1 MINLEGYRSINPVN
15 ESLKFSPLNAFLMI
29 LREVREDKG
38 WISVPEAVNKFTKLT
53 GLDEYDKDVDRI
65 LHALHEMGHLY
76 QENIKNPN
84 ERGEEIVLS
93 TEIKELPHQD
103 LQDHPFPR
111 GSASESEEFSVKKL
125 GDFL

>member
-1 MINLEGYRSINPVN
+1 MINLKKYQSISPIN
-15 ESLKFSPLNAFLMI
+15 ESLSPFNALII
-29 LREVREDKG
+29 LLGRIKEGKG
-38 WISVPEAVNKFTKLT
+38 WTTVPEAVKIFTELT
-53 GLDEYDKDVDRI
+53 GLDEYDKEVDRM
-65 LHALHEMGHLY
+65 LHAIHDMGFLYHENPG
-76 QENIKNPN
+76 NPN

-111 GSASESEEFSVKKL
+111 GSSSESEEFRVKKL